1 MMAAVSTLLELVER
15 RGQGPSPGFSREH
28 ALLVFLTI
36 GASEEIGR
44 QALAR
49 SLNLGEG
56 SMRTILRKFTHA
68 GYVETD
74 TLGCHLTPS
83 GRRLYASILRSIPK
97 LVAIKD
103 SQVKLGES
111 QVAIRVR
118 PMANVAA
125 NGLVQRDSAIKAGA
139 TGAAT
144 YLIKEGKFAIPGSSP
159 DCEKDFPGSIWRV
172 LRSGLSPRDGDVVIL
187 CGAADETT
195 AKLGAL
201 SAAFTIL

>member
-1 MMAAVSTLLELVER
+1 MAAVSTLLELVER

-28 ALLVFLTI
+28 ALLAFLTI
-36 GASEEIGR
+36 GASGEIGR

-56 SMRTILRKFTHA
+56 SMRTVLRKFTHA
-68 GYVETD
+68 GYVQTD

-83 GRRLYASILRSIPK
+83 GRRLHASILRSIPK
-97 LVAIKD
+97 MAAIKD
-103 SQVKLGES
+103 SQVELGKS
-111 QVAIRVR
+111 QVAILVR
-118 PMANVAA
+118 PITNMAA
-125 NGLVQRDSAIKAGA
+125 NGLVQRDSAVKVGA

-159 DCEKDFPGSIWRV
+159 DCEKDFPGSIWRA
-172 LRSGLSPRDGDVVIL
+172 LRSELSPKDGDVVIL

-195 AKLGAL
+195 AKMGAL
-201 SAAFTIL
+201 SAAFTLL